1 MLEVPHVRFGVD
13 DRGRPNGLCDGG
25 VEADE
30 AEHGATVS
38 PSAGYGR
45 LQVKQFA
52 VGPDRVAE
60 RDGEGLLEISPA
72 EPVRDRIERRPQWI
86 ARGEVQSGQ
95 TVWQLVHAPAGND
108 GPVLDET
115 AVIAGETCTII
126 LLAGERLRVSPQRG
140 AGLGGIVGGDEVAR
154 AGEQCFAGHLE
165 IDGIIHP

>member
-95 TVWQLVHAPAGND
+95 TVRLLGRAPAGNN

-140 AGLGGIVGGDEVAR
+140 AGLGGIVGGDEVAPG
-154 AGEQCFAGHLE
+154 GEQCFAGHLE